1 MAVNL
6 SQKSNSLLFGQSDA
20 QGVPGWSGLNA
31 AVTSQV
37 LPQQCATSYLPV
49 IAAASTD
56 LSTVYVM
63 LKRSMAVA
71 HKLQQENVLITLDQ
85 AIYSK
90 AQEIVCKHQN
100 EFQNPFFEW
109 VVFILLVP
117 S

>member
-37 LPQQCATSYLPV
+37 LPQQCAIGYLPV
-49 IAAASTD
+49 IAAAPTD

-63 LKRSMAVA
+63 LKRSIAVA
-71 HKLQQENVLITLDQ
+71 HKLQQDVSIKHHFFAQISFLT
-85 AIYSK
+85 K
-90 AQEIVCKHQN
+90 AGEIWH
-100 EFQNPFFEW
+100 
-109 VVFILLVP
+109 
-117 S
+117 